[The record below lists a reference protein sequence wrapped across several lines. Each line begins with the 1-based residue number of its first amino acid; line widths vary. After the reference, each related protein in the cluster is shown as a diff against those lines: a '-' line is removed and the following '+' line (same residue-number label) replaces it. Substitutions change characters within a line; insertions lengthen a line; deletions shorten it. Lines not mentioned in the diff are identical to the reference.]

1 MWTRSEPA
9 QAARPDKERFAIST
23 DPAAAA
29 LARAVAAARIEGTAA
44 RAADTDLPGT
54 AGLEAGIAGPV
65 VGTVR
70 LGIAAE
76 GIAIGSGTAA
86 ARDTESDSDTAAPDT
101 ESADTGLAPDKALQ
115 HQREVRT

>member
-23 DPAAAA
+23 DPVAAA

-70 LGIAAE
+70 SGIAAE
-76 GIAIGSGTAA
+76 GIAIGSVLLRRGILSLI
-86 ARDTESDSDTAAPDT
+86 RILLRRILS
-101 ESADTGLAPDKALQ
+101 LIRIL
-115 HQREVRT
+115 